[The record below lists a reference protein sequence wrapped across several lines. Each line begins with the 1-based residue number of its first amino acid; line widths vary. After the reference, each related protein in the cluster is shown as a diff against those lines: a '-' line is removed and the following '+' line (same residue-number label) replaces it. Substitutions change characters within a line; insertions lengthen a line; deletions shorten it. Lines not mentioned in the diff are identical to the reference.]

1 HKRRAKRIA
10 FTPTAAMFEWEE
22 GDRYSFEDSDRFEED
37 SLCSWMSE
45 PESVCSNWRGWKKA
59 YNYSNQSYLSVSK
72 SSKDGQVLP
81 LVELAAKEVACH
93 IPFEAVE
100 RFFPPVPEQ
109 LQLRI
114 AYWSFPENEE
124 DIRLYSCLANGSA
137 EEFQRGENLLK
148 SKAVKDLL
156 QIGFHLSASV
166 VITSHIGSAK
176 GLFNV
181 AVTFDRRRITSC
193 NCTCISRASWCSHV
207 VAVCLF
213 RIHQPTQVCLR
224 APVSES
230 LSRLHRDQLQ
240 KFAQYL
246 ISELPQ
252 QILPTAQRLLDDLL
266 SNQHTKIN
274 TLSGAPDPTA
284 GASVNEQT
292 TWCLDESQIH
302 ENIRKILVKLCV
314 PSPIVFSDV
323 NYLSYTAHPA
333 AAEWASLL
341 RPLRGREPEG
351 MWNLL
356 SIVREMFRR
365 GDRNAIPLLEILTE
379 EVLACDQI
387 ILWWFNTKVTFHAG
401 GNGHGSRNSLQGNT
415 HASQHACSSLCDEI
429 VVLWRLA
436 CLNPALNSQERKS
449 FFDELHNWH
458 IKTLEKVW
466 KLRSSGGNSNGS
478 SSGNNNA
485 NSGANKR
492 SDFDLFPG
500 FKPSME
506 ACFLDWDDYP
516 IPGVTHTDGC
526 YRRWNSPCSHA
537 HSYKD
542 NMNTNVSVLTT
553 SVTTS
558 TGTSYICNRRIG
570 KSNDSNQESEKR
582 NTQIDLNEKA
592 SDTAEA
598 LSCNLS
604 VINSSDI
611 KTNEATND
619 DAVESNRSSFSSEGF
634 CETSETEHLDSD
646 ATAFTGDLL
655 SPKRK
660 NLKTLQN
667 LRDSNLEDI
676 NSKTSEANL
685 NVNYSEN
692 AHSSVHK
699 TVDNSSVESCDN
711 DAGVAESVDHKKLA
725 PNEAGTSSESA
736 KADEYQLYRYD
747 PSTINSS
754 LSNSNDVSKSGST
767 QRKNSGNSSNNLEE
781 NFVVI
786 VKKMEDPFEILFA
799 RAEALHAHGLSRE
812 ASQLAIQLAEEIL
825 TNPPNLMV
833 DLPNPPVRGK
843 RGRRFNPS
851 CHQISLLASATLSK
865 AAFLCSVLSE
875 NVENNHLAFRV
886 GLFGLEL
893 ARPPASTKALE
904 VKLANQEQDLVVLLK
919 KIPLTGKQLQVLRE
933 KAEQLRD
940 GKLKSRGEALLPLML
955 ASYIFDALVLSS
967 NQQSRNSQSAS
978 CRFPTDEILGF
989 EAAVAAL
996 GLKANVSE
1004 AEHPLLCEGTRRQRG
1019 DLAITLLVHY
1029 KDDKEKLAKIM
1040 DKLLD
1045 KEVHQMYKN
1054 PSSGIYVASTENSTP
1069 DSIPSLS
1076 QSTSETGLAASSNS
1090 SNISSSNSD
1099 ESDNRDQGIEM
1110 SCQSGDNSGEPSNYT
1125 RPETRRRGQ
1134 LAERRVS
1141 DGDRSEG
1148 ASSPGWDE
1156 DYKAWEARF
1165 RCTNLKTAKKHSV
1178 GMASIDS
1185 SAPETTSSDNSP
1197 TVVRRY
1203 IRQGGPG
1210 SDSGSSGE
1218 SSDSFASSSSGDK
1231 VSKKAIN
1238 VSSSAPFVGEGTSSH
1253 MTTVTS
1259 RLNNCSIS
1267 DSTSISSNRLPNN
1280 STVTLTVC
1288 SSQGN
1293 ATVST
1298 TNVTSTPSLSITST
1312 SVLSPNA
1319 SNCSKTTRFK
1329 GKRANPSIP
1338 NQPSQALSHFMFE
1351 LAKTVLTKAG
1361 GNSSSGVLFTQP
1373 SSSQNHRLP
1382 HRALHMCAFQIG
1394 LYALGLHNA
1403 VTPNWLSRTY
1413 SSHVSWITGQAA
1425 EIGAPAII
1433 FLIDTWEGHLTP
1445 PEVASLADRASRGRD
1460 RSTVKA
1466 AARLALSCLPHAH
1479 ALNPNEIQRAL
1490 IQCRELS
1497 NDTLEQA
1504 CLAIETAAKGGGV
1517 YPEVLFE
1524 VARNW
1529 YALYEESL
1537 PKNGGRSN
1545 TQVHNNCSDNQTPYV
1560 QASIGEFQVP
1570 TSDSSNT
1577 NNNSYNVSPET
1588 TQQMLAP
1595 NERQMQEES
1604 IVAVTRISHPSTPC
1618 GPFAAIPQSPPQ
1630 LPIQVLQ
1637 TSPYTMSPH
1646 PASAMPYRFFSGI
1659 PPFPP
1664 APPIPLHPAYIQGPP
1679 PFQYPYYSPT
1689 TSTGPVAVA
1698 TVPHLRGALPP
1709 NALFPAQPMLPSVVV
1724 TQSGAMNQAQ
1734 RLPLIPTS
1742 GPQTYMIPLCGPV
1755 PELHMQPPFSI
1766 NSLPHQPQQPLQ
1778 QLNQRQLGYLLSAYR
1793 VGMLAMEILAR
1804 RVHDDRPQAKYARNP
1819 PYGEDVK
1826 WLLGIAKKLGTSY
1839 LQEFCICTVNSVASP
1854 FILLEIVLDAISY
1867 LSQSSNPPIPQPLR
1881 SPMITPLIH
1890 KCQQMFVACTHFK
1903 MYHISPADYEEFVQV
1918 IRGAR
1923 QAFQLTQGGMVQFNE
1938 LLQNLKRSK
1947 SYKKE
1952 LWQHVTNALQQNANS
1967 I

>member
-1 HKRRAKRIA
+1 
-10 FTPTAAMFEWEE
+10 MFEWEE

-59 YNYSNQSYLSVSK
+59 YNYANQSFHNQTK
-72 SSKDGQVLP
+72 SCKDGQVLP
-81 LVELAAKEVACH
+81 LVELAAKEVACY

-100 RFFPPVPEQ
+100 HFYIPVPEQ

-114 AYWSFPENEE
+114 AFWSFPDNEE

-137 EEFQRGENLLK
+137 DEFQRGESLLK
-148 SKAVKDLL
+148 AKAVKDML
-156 QIGFHLSASV
+156 QIGFHLSATV
-166 VITSHIGSAK
+166 TITTPHIGSSK
-176 GLFNV
+176 GMFKV

-193 NCTCISRASWCSHV
+193 NCTCMSRASWCSHV

-302 ENIRKILVKLCV
+302 ENIRKILIKLCV

-365 GDRNAIPLLEILTE
+365 GDRNAIPLLEILTA

-401 GNGHGSRNSLQGNT
+401 GNGHGNRNSLQGNT

-449 FFDELHNWH
+449 FYEELHDWH
-458 IKTLEKVW
+458 IKTLERVW
-466 KLRSSGGNSNGS
+466 KMRSTGSNSNGNSNS
-478 SSGNNNA
+478 NNNM
-485 NSGANKR
+485 NNNVNKR
-492 SDFDLFPG
+492 SDFEVFPG

-516 IPGVTHTDGC
+516 IPGVTYVEG
-526 YRRWNSPCSHA
+526 YSRRWYFPCTHA
-537 HSYKD
+537 STHKD
-542 NMNTNVSVLTT
+542 PV
-553 SVTTS
+553 S
-558 TGTSYICNRRIG
+558 TGFTICSNTSINVTNSSACNRRISKPG
-570 KSNDSNQESEKR
+570 ESTHTCEKR
-582 NTQIDLNEKA
+582 VTQTNEKA
-592 SDTAEA
+592 PESAEA
-598 LSCNLS
+598 LSSNIS

-611 KTNEATND
+611 KND
-619 DAVESNRSSFSSEGF
+619 TSSADVLAESNRSSFSSEGF
-634 CETSETEHLDSD
+634 CETSEIEQLDSD
-646 ATAFTGDLL
+646 TVANNGEATASL
-655 SPKRK
+655 KRK
-660 NLKTLQN
+660 NGKSLKLN
-667 LRDSNLEDI
+667 LRESTLDDI
-676 NSKTSEANL
+676 QSKNSEVHL
-685 NVNYSEN
+685 NYSEN
-692 AHSSVHK
+692 AHSSHQA
-699 TVDNSSVESCDN
+699 VDNSSVESCDN
-711 DAGVAESVDHKKLA
+711 DAIASENVDCKENTSHESA
-725 PNEAGTSSESA
+725 NTSSETQ
-736 KADEYQLYRYD
+736 KVDEYQMYRYD
-747 PSTINSS
+747 PSTVTSS
-754 LSNSNDVSKSGST
+754 LSNAIESQKS
-767 QRKNSGNSSNNLEE
+767 QRKGSVGGSMDEQ
-781 NFVVI
+781 FVVV

-812 ASQLAIQLAEEIL
+812 ASRLAVQLAEDIL
-825 TNPPNLMV
+825 ANPPNLMI

-843 RGRRFNPS
+843 RNRRFNPT
-851 CHQISLLASATLSK
+851 CHNISLLASATLSK

-875 NVENNHLAFRV
+875 TVENHHLAFRV
-886 GLFGLEL
+886 GLFGLEI

-904 VKLANQEQDLVVLLK
+904 VKLANQEQELVVLLK
-919 KIPLTGKQLQVLRE
+919 KIPLASQQLQVLRE
-933 KAEQLRD
+933 KAEQLKD

-955 ASYIFDALVLSS
+955 ASYIFDAFVLSP
-967 NQQSRNSQSAS
+967 NQQTRNGQLTNERLPS
-978 CRFPTDEILGF
+978 DELLGF

-1054 PSSGIYVASTENSTP
+1054 PTSATYSAVPDTITP
-1069 DSIPSLS
+1069 DS
-1076 QSTSETGLAASSNS
+1076 TSSSKSVSEVVLTTPVNTS
-1090 SNISSSNSD
+1090 VNNSSSNSD
-1099 ESDNRDQGIEM
+1099 ESDNRDQGIEIA
-1110 SCQSGDNSGEPSNYT
+1110 SQSGDGSVEAVMHT
-1125 RPETRRRGQ
+1125 RQDSRRRGQ
-1134 LAERRVS
+1134 LAERRPS

-1203 IRQGGPG
+1203 IRPGGPG

-1231 VSKKAIN
+1231 IIKNSLN
-1238 VSSSAPFVGEGTSSH
+1238 NSSSVSFSNDAGTSQ
-1253 MTTVTS
+1253 MTVTS
-1259 RLNNCSIS
+1259 RLNNCSIT
-1267 DSTSISSNRLPNN
+1267 D
-1280 STVTLTVC
+1280 C
-1288 SSQGN
+1288 SSIVTNNRPANSAVITMTNCSPGN
-1293 ATVST
+1293 TIV
-1298 TNVTSTPSLSITST
+1298 TNATSTPTMTMSATTI
-1312 SVLSPNA
+1312 SVPA
-1319 SNCSKTTRFK
+1319 AGVVNCTKSARFK

-1338 NQPSQALSHFMFE
+1338 NQPSQASSHFMFE

-1373 SSSQNHRLP
+1373 TSSQNHRLP

-1425 EIGAPAII
+1425 EIGAPAIN

-1460 RSTVKA
+1460 KSTVRA
-1466 AARLALSCLPHAH
+1466 AAKLALSCLPHAS

-1497 NDTLEQA
+1497 NETLEQA
-1504 CLAIETAAKGGGV
+1504 CLAIEAAAKGGGV

-1524 VARNW
+1524 VARYW
-1529 YALYEESL
+1529 HELYEESL
-1537 PKNGGRSN
+1537 PKNGNRTSA
-1545 TQVHNNCSDNQTPYV
+1545 QSSVRNNSDNRTPYV

-1570 TSDSSNT
+1570 TSDSAGASG
-1577 NNNSYNVSPET
+1577 NNFNVLPEAS
-1588 TQQMLAP
+1588 QHLMVP
-1595 NERQMQEES
+1595 NGERQLPTEVIVSQTSHVQPSVVPFQAMSQSPAPLPIQALLQPPPYS
-1604 IVAVTRISHPSTPC
+1604 IPSHPSAT
-1618 GPFAAIPQSPPQ
+1618 
-1630 LPIQVLQ
+1630 L
-1637 TSPYTMSPH
+1637 
-1646 PASAMPYRFFSGI
+1646 PYRFFSGI
-1659 PPFPP
+1659 APFPP
-1664 APPIPLHPAYIQGPP
+1664 TPPLPLHTAYIQGPP

-1689 TSTGPVAVA
+1689 TSVAAVA
-1698 TVPHLRGALPP
+1698 AAAMPHLRGAIPP
-1709 NALFPAQPMLPSVVV
+1709 NALFPGQPLLPNVVLQN
-1724 TQSGAMNQAQ
+1724 TAMNQGQ
-1734 RLPLIPTS
+1734 RLLIPTT
-1742 GPQTYMIPLCGPV
+1742 GPQTYMIPMCGP
-1755 PELHMQPPFSI
+1755 PIAELHLQPQFHI
-1766 NSLPHQPQQPLQ
+1766 NPMTHQPQQPLQ
-1778 QLNQRQLGYLLSAYR
+1778 QLNQRQLGFLLAAYR
-1793 VGMLAMEILAR
+1793 VGMLAMEILGR
-1804 RVHDDRPQAKYARNP
+1804 RVHDDRPQTKYARNP

-1826 WLLGIAKKLGTSY
+1826 WLLGISKKLGTSY
-1839 LQEFCICTVNSVASP
+1839 LQELCICTVNSVASP
-1854 FILLEIVLDAISY
+1854 FVLLEIVLDAIAY
-1867 LSQSSNPPIPQPLR
+1867 LSQQNNPPIPQPLR

-1890 KCQQMFVACTHFK
+1890 KCQQMFSACTHFK
-1903 MYHISPADYEEFVQV
+1903 MYHITPSDYEEFVQV

-1923 QAFQLTQGGMVQFNE
+1923 QAYQLTPGGMVQFNE

-1952 LWQHVTNALQQNANS
+1952 LWQHLQNALQQNS
-1967 I
+1967 GTL